1 MLFVT
6 VGLDGYS
13 DVFDESHRYPSAMLA
28 DCGEKLTDRTDCD
41 EEEEGGPKKKKK
53 EKKAWK
59 FCFTQGPSCGAD

>member
-13 DVFDESHRYPSAMLA
+13 DVFDESHRYPSEVIAE
-28 DCGEKLTDRTDCD
+28 CGDKITERTDCD
-41 EEEEGGPKKKKK
+41 EAEEGAPKKKK

-59 FCFTQGPSCGAD
+59 FCFT